1 MFNLAKVM
9 TSPRALV
16 SHLVSWVPDRDAKPT
31 LPTVLIVDDEE
42 SVVRFVARTLQQAG
56 YETDTAVDGP
66 AALAAAARAS
76 DPFDLVITDLMMPD
90 MNGDELVRR
99 LRQRSPDLKVLYLT
113 GFSDRLFAER
123 ARLWKDE
130 AFLDKP
136 CSMKGLLEAVS
147 LASTGHIR
155 SETHPSESGSQETR
169 L

>member
-1 MFNLAKVM
+1 M

-16 SHLVSWVPDRDAKPT
+16 LRLGSWVPRHHVKPT

-42 SVVRFVARTLQQAG
+42 SIVRFVERTLQQAG
-56 YETDTAVDGP
+56 YETETAANGP
-66 AALAAAARAS
+66 AALAAVARAS

-99 LRQRSPDLKVLYLT
+99 LRQRFPDVKVLYLT

-123 ARLWKDE
+123 ARLWEDE

-155 SETHPSESGSQETR
+155 PDTPPSESAFRS
-169 L
+169 